1 MNLIIVLAFVI
12 GFMLQGMMK
21 NMCGERLIEGGL
33 TDGWD
38 WDSSCDSTGQ
48 IRSGLQFS
56 AKNPDGKC
64 VDKLSCSKK
73 IPAIGCVKDK
83 AGINQWNLPKSAAD
97 GSDIQTL
104 YTHGTYRNQHDPGS
118 DKIARSTDGVVS
130 TGSATCWCPEDSGN
144 ISSGACRTGLA
155 GPVVADGV
163 AVTDDYRCVCKQ
175 PQSDGWDSDAKY
187 PCA

>member
-33 TDGWD
+33 GDGWD
-38 WDSSCDSTGQ
+38 WHTSCPAGK
-48 IRSGLQFS
+48 IRSGIQFDL
-56 AKNPDGKC
+56 KNPDGKC

-83 AGINQWNLPKSAAD
+83 PGINQWNLPKSAAD
-97 GSDIQTL
+97 GSDIQTR
-104 YTHGTYRNQHDPGS
+104 YTHGSYRNQHDPGS
-118 DKIARSTDGVVS
+118 DKSARSTDGVVS
-130 TGSATCWCPEDSGN
+130 TGAATCWCPEDSGTTL
-144 ISSGACRTGLA
+144 SGACGTGLA
-155 GPVVADGV
+155 GSVVDDGGT
-163 AVTDDYRCVCKQ
+163 VTDDYRCVCKQ
-175 PQSDGWDSDAKY
+175 PQSDGWGSDAKY